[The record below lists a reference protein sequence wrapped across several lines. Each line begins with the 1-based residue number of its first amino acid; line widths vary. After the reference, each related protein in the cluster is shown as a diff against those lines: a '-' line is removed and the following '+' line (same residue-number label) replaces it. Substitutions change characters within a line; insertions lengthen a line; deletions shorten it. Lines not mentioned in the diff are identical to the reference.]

1 MKKNLLFIGLAVL
14 AMAGC
19 QKVEGP
25 DKPETPETPVAT
37 VDKTIQVT
45 GVEWTEN
52 DVVGVFTTAD
62 KNLEFKNSEA
72 GFTGKI
78 AADSK
83 VIAAYYPYVAGE
95 MAAANAFPVVIPA
108 AVTAGDALP
117 AFYAGAADES
127 ENVELKQMLSAIKVS
142 FTNLDKFT
150 YASEAVT
157 SITVKAAKPF
167 AGAFAADLTA
177 QTLTAVQESV
187 AEVAVSLAANTV
199 LSADYSVEFAAAPVL
214 NNGDEVEV
222 ALEVAGM
229 NLTVKTVL
237 AADMAAGQTA
247 EVVVDGE
254 QLNPSIK
261 LAWSYKIGDGVKMEA
276 LHPAVDAN
284 GNIYLT
290 QTGTNLLYK
299 IGPDGKLVWKIAM
312 EGADESTFDGQL
324 SVASLEKDGSVVY
337 AGGGSTAGTGA
348 FYAFNTS
355 DGSLKWDF
363 NANEFWAASGTPK
376 PSVNRVNAAIDEKYI
391 YIGNGGT
398 TGTAVVIDKATG
410 ERAAYVSSKADGTG
424 GPAGGCNV
432 GVSISKSGLAL
443 FRAGYGTFSFETSLV
458 GGTDYVHET
467 FGGFVPYSAQ
477 YRDGTLTTRNGN
489 IACFTL
495 NGKDYFTLFGAT
507 DAGMSVI
514 WAPITTGADLA
525 YYFTGNNDQTWTT
538 HKIAG
543 TQKQDQGGLVIGPRN
558 EIIVALKH
566 NTTVPGGVY
575 AVDPATNTMA
585 WKYEVGA
592 EVGGTPAVD
601 KAGNVHILDDF
612 GMYYIVKPDYANKT
626 ATLIAKTS
634 LFELYK
640 ETGHVFNE
648 GDRCKAFTTPI
659 IGPDGRMYN
668 AVYFRDSAKAAIL
681 SAVMC
686 LEYEGCKGYGDTPW
700 PLKNA
705 DCFNSGHQLK

>member
-1 MKKNLLFIGLAVL
+1 
-14 AMAGC
+14 
-19 QKVEGP
+19 
-25 DKPETPETPVAT
+25 
-37 VDKTIQVT
+37 
-45 GVEWTEN
+45 
-52 DVVGVFTTAD
+52 
-62 KNLEFKNSEA
+62 
-72 GFTGKI
+72 
-78 AADSK
+78 
-83 VIAAYYPYVAGE
+83 
-95 MAAANAFPVVIPA
+95 
-108 AVTAGDALP
+108 
-117 AFYAGAADES
+117 
-127 ENVELKQMLSAIKVS
+127 
-142 FTNLDKFT
+142 
-150 YASEAVT
+150 
-157 SITVKAAKPF
+157 
-167 AGAFAADLTA
+167 
-177 QTLTAVQESV
+177 
-187 AEVAVSLAANTV
+187 
-199 LSADYSVEFAAAPVL
+199 
-214 NNGDEVEV
+214 
-222 ALEVAGM
+222 
-229 NLTVKTVL
+229 
-237 AADMAAGQTA
+237 
-247 EVVVDGE
+247 
-254 QLNPSIK
+254 
-261 LAWSYKIGDGVKMEA
+261 
-276 LHPAVDAN
+276 
-284 GNIYLT
+284 
-290 QTGTNLLYK
+290 
-299 IGPDGKLVWKIAM
+299 M
-312 EGADESTFDGQL
+312 EGADESTFEGQL

-363 NANEFWAASGTPK
+363 NANEFWASSGTPK
-376 PSVNRVNAAIDEKYI
+376 PSVNRINAAVGEKYI

-398 TGTAVVIDKATG
+398 TGTAIAIDKATG
-410 ERAAYVSSKADGTG
+410 ERAAYVSNKADGTG

-495 NGKDYFTLFGAT
+495 DGQDYFTLFGAT
-507 DAGMSVI
+507 NAGMSVI
-514 WAPITTGADLA
+514 WAPITKGAGLA

-538 HKIAG
+538 HEIAG
-543 TQKQDQGGLVIGPRN
+543 AQKQDQGGLVIGARN

-566 NTTVPGGVY
+566 NTNVPGGVY

-601 KAGNVHILDDF
+601 KAGNVHILDDY
-612 GMYYIVKPDYANKT
+612 GMYYIVKPDYAKKT

-640 ETGHVFNE
+640 ETGHEFKE

-705 DCFNSGHQLK
+705 DCFNSGNQVK

>member
-1 MKKNLLFIGLAVL
+1 MKKTLLFIGLAVL

-25 DKPETPETPVAT
+25 DKPDTPDVPVAD
-37 VDKTIQVT
+37 VEKTIQVT
-45 GVEWTEN
+45 GVEWAAD
-52 DVVGVFTTAD
+52 DVVGVYTTANQ
-62 KNLEFKNSEA
+62 NLEFKNSDA

-78 AADSK
+78 SPDSK
-83 VIAAYYPYVAGE
+83 VLAAYYPYVSGAK
-95 MAAANAFPVVIPA
+95 AAANAFPVAIPA
-108 AVTAGDALP
+108 EVAAGAALP
-117 AFYAGAADES
+117 VFYAGAADES
-127 ENVELKQMLSAIKVS
+127 ENVNLVQMLSAIKVS

-150 YASEAVT
+150 YATEAVT
-157 SITVKAAKPF
+157 SLTVKAAKPF
-167 AGAFAADLTA
+167 AGAFTADLAA
-177 QTLTAVQESV
+177 QTLTAGEGAADAVKV
-187 AEVAVSLAANTV
+187 TFAENTV
-199 LSADYSVEFAAAPVL
+199 LSAETTVEFAAAPVL
-214 NNGDEVEV
+214 MNGEEVEV
-222 ALEVAGM
+222 ALEIAGM
-229 NLTVKTVL
+229 NLSVKTVL

-284 GNIYLT
+284 GNVYIT

-299 IGPDGKLVWKIAM
+299 IGPDGNLVWKIAM
-312 EGADESTFDGQL
+312 EGADESTFEGQL

-376 PSVNRVNAAIDEKYI
+376 PSINRVNAAIDEKYI

-398 TGTAVVIDKATG
+398 TGTAIAIDKATG

-467 FGGFVPYSAQ
+467 FGGFVPFSAQ

-495 NGKDYFTLFGAT
+495 DGQDYFTLFGAT
-507 DAGMSVI
+507 NAGMSVI
-514 WAPITTGADLA
+514 WAPITKGADLA
-525 YYFTGNNDQTWTT
+525 YYFTGNSNHTWTT
-538 HKIAG
+538 HEIAG
-543 TQKQDQGGLVIGPRN
+543 AQKQDQGGLVIGARN

-566 NTTVPGGVY
+566 NTNVPGGVY
-575 AVDPATNTMA
+575 AIDPATNTMA

-601 KAGNVHILDDF
+601 KAGNVHILDDY
-612 GMYYIVKPDYANKT
+612 GMYYIVKPDYTNKT

-668 AVYFRDSAKAAIL
+668 AVYFRDSSKAAIL

-686 LEYEGCKGYGDTPW
+686 LEYEGCQGYGDTPW

>member
-1 MKKNLLFIGLAVL
+1 
-14 AMAGC
+14 
-19 QKVEGP
+19 
-25 DKPETPETPVAT
+25 
-37 VDKTIQVT
+37 
-45 GVEWTEN
+45 
-52 DVVGVFTTAD
+52 
-62 KNLEFKNSEA
+62 
-72 GFTGKI
+72 
-78 AADSK
+78 
-83 VIAAYYPYVAGE
+83 
-95 MAAANAFPVVIPA
+95 
-108 AVTAGDALP
+108 
-117 AFYAGAADES
+117 
-127 ENVELKQMLSAIKVS
+127 
-142 FTNLDKFT
+142 
-150 YASEAVT
+150 
-157 SITVKAAKPF
+157 
-167 AGAFAADLTA
+167 
-177 QTLTAVQESV
+177 
-187 AEVAVSLAANTV
+187 
-199 LSADYSVEFAAAPVL
+199 
-214 NNGDEVEV
+214 
-222 ALEVAGM
+222 
-229 NLTVKTVL
+229 
-237 AADMAAGQTA
+237 
-247 EVVVDGE
+247 
-254 QLNPSIK
+254 
-261 LAWSYKIGDGVKMEA
+261 
-276 LHPAVDAN
+276 
-284 GNIYLT
+284 
-290 QTGTNLLYK
+290 
-299 IGPDGKLVWKIAM
+299 M
-312 EGADESTFDGQL
+312 EGADESTFEGQL

-363 NANEFWAASGTPK
+363 NANEFWASSGTPK
-376 PSVNRVNAAIDEKYI
+376 PSINRVNAAIDEKYI

-398 TGTAVVIDKATG
+398 TGTAVAIDKATG
-410 ERAAYVSSKADGTG
+410 VRAAYVSGNAGGTS

-467 FGGFVPYSAQ
+467 FGGFVPFSAQ

-495 NGKDYFTLFGAT
+495 NGQDYFTLFGAT
-507 DAGMSVI
+507 NAGMSVI
-514 WAPITTGADLA
+514 WAPITKGADLA

-538 HKIAG
+538 HEIAG
-543 TQKQDQGGLVIGPRN
+543 AQKQDQGGLVIGPRN

-640 ETGHVFNE
+640 ETGHTFNE